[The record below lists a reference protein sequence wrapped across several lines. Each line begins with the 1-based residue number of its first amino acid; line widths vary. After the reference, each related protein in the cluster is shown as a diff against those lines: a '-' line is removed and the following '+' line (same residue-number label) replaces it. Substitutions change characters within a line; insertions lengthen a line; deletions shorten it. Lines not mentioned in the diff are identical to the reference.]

1 MNSLNSKIA
10 RVDDALNTEFCTKL
24 WQALTSEMSLRECE
38 IYSYVADLDD
48 DALSIGKIWSVNYFF
63 YNKKLK
69 KLAFFACWI
78 KSKSRSRSIEEDD
91 DDDGMAMDSDQEM
104 DFELDD

>member
-1 MNSLNSKIA
+1 
-10 RVDDALNTEFCTKL
+10 
-24 WQALTSEMSLRECE
+24 MSLRECE